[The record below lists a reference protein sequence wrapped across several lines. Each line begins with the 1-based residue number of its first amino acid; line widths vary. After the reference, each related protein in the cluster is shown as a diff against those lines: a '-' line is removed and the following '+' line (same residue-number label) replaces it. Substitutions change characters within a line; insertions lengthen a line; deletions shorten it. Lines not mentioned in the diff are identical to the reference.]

1 MSRILRKTSVCI
13 ELRGMSG
20 GLSGGGSGIS
30 VLLLWDPEGYPPG
43 CSVRG
48 RFCSSYFSTTSVS
61 VAMYWFARCSISG
74 TIVGDRSISDQKYRE
89 GRVPLGMLGS
99 PVKGGRVIGVFPA
112 EASTEGLAA
121 RIRRA
126 DCTIGLTFIVRSG
139 MVGRCDWTSSV
150 QTAWTRLRS
159 SVVKPTSKMQ
169 ATDDVGQPTPEKEDE
184 EVFLRALQFSCSA
197 VFPMVLKVAIDLQ
210 LLEIIVTAGPEKV
223 MSPEEIAAR
232 LPTQNPLAPIW
243 VDRILRLLS
252 TNSIVGC
259 TIESGA
265 DGRPSRKYTMTPI
278 SKFFTKNHDRAVV
291 NMFLLHHDK
300 VFMDLW

>member
-1 MSRILRKTSVCI
+1 MRKLAASTWNGVS
-13 ELRGMSG
+13 
-20 GLSGGGSGIS
+20 GLSRSSVSGTPLWVGVSGLLSLSGHDEGPAGRPCRGGG
-30 VLLLWDPEGYPPG
+30 
-43 CSVRG
+43 
-48 RFCSSYFSTTSVS
+48 
-61 VAMYWFARCSISG
+61 ARHNPSDAQ
-74 TIVGDRSISDQKYRE
+74 VGHGGQARSD
-89 GRVPLGMLGS
+89 
-99 PVKGGRVIGVFPA
+99 
-112 EASTEGLAA
+112 
-121 RIRRA
+121 
-126 DCTIGLTFIVRSG
+126 IVRPYDVDKTPSLQLFT
-139 MVGRCDWTSSV
+139 D
-150 QTAWTRLRS
+150 S

-278 SKFFTKNHDRAVV
+278 SKFFTKNHDRSVV